1 MTLKEQWCI
10 SYSVKCEHADGEVIT
25 EHGIVCA
32 TSLGD
37 AVAQIEDFYGPE
49 LFDITHLVYL
59 VDNLLVLPGEVMGTI
74 ELEA

>member
-1 MTLKEQWCI
+1 MKEKWFI
-10 SYSVKCEHADGEVIT
+10 SYSVKCENADGEVIT

-37 AVAQIEDFYGPE
+37 AVVQIEDFYGPE
-49 LFDITHLVYL
+49 LYDITHLVYL